1 MSLLPQEVTAA
12 TTLKTEFEPNIV
24 SALCRERRGTVLRK
38 VRKLVFTPENLNK
51 FWSESQR
58 YPVLFNEEVGD
69 DFKKFLELFLYQI
82 NNEVSVNGLFWVIDD
97 FVGVYYLNHIV
108 PGFDAQVHYAFF
120 DGVQSGREDLTKKML
135 HYVFERYGFNRLS
148 ANIPCFANIS
158 TVNFVERLGFHFEGK
173 RRKAAKYKNEWFDV
187 RLYGLLRE
195 NLLNGNAD

>member
-1 MSLLPQEVTAA
+1 MKSLLLEAPAA
-12 TTLKTEFEPNIV
+12 TTQKIESDIIV
-24 SALCRERRGTVLRK
+24 SALCRERRGSAYRS

-51 FWSESQR
+51 FWGESQK
-58 YPVLFNEEVGD
+58 YPVLFNEEVGT
-69 DFKKFLELFLYQI
+69 DFTKFLELFLYQI

-148 ANIPCFANIS
+148 ANIPCFVNVS
-158 TVNFVERLGFHFEGK
+158 TINFVERLGFQFEGK
-173 RRKAAKYKNEWFDV
+173 RRKAARYKNDWFDV